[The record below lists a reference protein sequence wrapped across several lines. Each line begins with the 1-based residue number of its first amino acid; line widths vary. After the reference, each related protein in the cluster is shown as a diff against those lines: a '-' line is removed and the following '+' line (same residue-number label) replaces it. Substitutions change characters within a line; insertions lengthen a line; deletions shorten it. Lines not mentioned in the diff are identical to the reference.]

1 MNDEK
6 DILERYLQILCN
18 DFVVERKPKLV
29 YMPSDKKIGIVGAYD
44 AKTETI
50 ILLIYDYKA
59 LIHEFIHH
67 LQYEECGYDYR
78 EYMRKMQTE
87 RRKLYFEREY
97 EIEASYAEQALSHIY
112 EDAFRQGINAE
123 PLGNEELAGH
133 LVSYLITRF
142 IVAESMLEQAIDYTT
157 AVIALEEYTRL
168 IDIAALSGLAYNEYE
183 EIKYT
188 LKYVARAFFLR
199 WNIPELQDL
208 YKEINEILDQ
218 LDLCKDI
225 AYTYSKYPLDRKRAE
240 TNRLLEL
247 EDILED
253 TLYKCD
259 RLKMH
264 YLDVFSSSVYERYRG
279 SS

>member
-1 MNDEK
+1 MNMEK
-6 DILERYLQILCN
+6 EILEGYLWILCN
-18 DFVVERKPKLV
+18 DFVVDRKPRLV
-29 YMPSDKKIGIVGAYD
+29 YIPSDRKIGIVGAYD

-50 ILLIYDYKA
+50 ILFIYDYKA
-59 LIHEFIHH
+59 LTHEFIHH
-67 LQYEECGYDYR
+67 LQYEECGYDYE
-78 EYMRKMQTE
+78 EYMKRMMSE
-87 RRKLYFEREY
+87 RRKIYFEREY
-97 EIEASYAEQALSHIY
+97 EIEAFYAGQALSHIY
-112 EDAFRQGINAE
+112 KETFEQGINAE
-123 PLGNEELAGH
+123 PLGNEELAEH

-142 IVAESMLEQAIDYTT
+142 TVAESMLEQATDYTM
-157 AVIALEEYTRL
+157 AVISLEDYTRL
-168 IDIAALSGLAYNEYE
+168 IDIASLSALAYNEYE

-208 YKEINEILDQ
+208 YKEINEILGQ
-218 LDLCKDI
+218 LKICKDI
-225 AYTYSKYPLDRKRAE
+225 AYTYSKYPLNIKRAE

-253 TLYKCD
+253 TRFKCD

>member
-1 MNDEK
+1 MNMEK
-6 DILERYLQILCN
+6 EILERYLWILCN
-18 DFVVERKPKLV
+18 DFVVERKPRLV
-29 YMPSDKKIGIVGAYD
+29 YIPSDRKVGIVGAYD

-50 ILLIYDYKA
+50 ILFIYDYKA
-59 LIHEFIHH
+59 IIHEFIHH

-78 EYMRKMQTE
+78 EYMNRIQTE

-112 EDAFRQGINAE
+112 KETFEHGINAE
-123 PLGNEELAGH
+123 PLGNEELAEH
-133 LVSYLITRF
+133 LGSYLITRF
-142 IVAESMLEQAIDYTT
+142 TVAESMLEQATDYTM
-157 AVIALEEYTRL
+157 AVIALEDYTRL
-168 IDIAALSGLAYNEYE
+168 IDIASLSALAYNEYKA
-183 EIKYT
+183 IKYT

-218 LDLCKDI
+218 LDICKDI
-225 AYTYSKYPLDRKRAE
+225 AYTYSKYPLNVKRAE

-253 TLYKCD
+253 TLFKCD